1 VVIDLPGGAAV
12 SAIVTLDSLD
22 QLGFAPGSR
31 ACAVFKASSVILG
44 VNA

>member
-1 VVIDLPGGAAV
+1 MIDLPGGAAV

-22 QLGFAPGSR
+22 QLGLAPGRR
-31 ACAVFKASSVILG
+31 ACAVFKAGSVIFG